1 MNTKSVSSS
10 RIGLAAFIAVAT
22 LLQVRVVTAG
32 LAEGYDAYVRGDY
45 EIAYTELLAAA
56 RAGDVNASYY
66 LGLLYW
72 DGNGV
77 ERDVG
82 MGVVWLSDAA
92 VHGHTGAQLV
102 VALAYDSGRE
112 LEQNFH
118 LGAGWMR
125 EAARGGNADAQYLL
139 GTYYRDGRGVV
150 QNYREAYA
158 WTERSVTG
166 DRSNA
171 YFLDALLSLGAACE
185 WGRGL
190 PQDLVEPYKWY
201 AAAAG
206 NSAGKVR
213 IFDAAGRAMDALS
226 TRMTGAQI
234 VEAQRRASH
243 L

>member
-1 MNTKSVSSS
+1 MDTKNLIRS
-10 RIGLAAFIAVAT
+10 RIGLATFVAIAT
-22 LLQVRVVTAG
+22 LLQVPVVTAG
-32 LAEGYDAYVRGDY
+32 LAEGYEAYLRGEY
-45 EIAYTELLAAA
+45 EIAHTELLAAA
-56 RAGDVNASYY
+56 QAGDYNASYY

-77 ERDVG
+77 ERDIDTAVI
-82 MGVVWLSDAA
+82 WLSDAA
-92 VHGHTGAQLV
+92 ARGHTDAQLTI
-102 VALAYDSGRE
+102 ALAYDSGRE
-112 LEQNFH
+112 LEQNYH
-118 LGAGWMR
+118 LGAGWMT

-150 QNYREAYA
+150 QSYREAYA
-158 WTERSVTG
+158 WIERSVMG

-171 YFLDALLSLGAACE
+171 FFLDALLSLGAARE

-190 PQDLVEPYKWY
+190 PQDLVESYKWY

-206 NSAGKVR
+206 YSAGKVR
-213 IFDAAGRAMDALS
+213 IFDRAGRAMDALS

-234 VEAQRRASH
+234 VEAQRRANS

>member
-1 MNTKSVSSS
+1 MDTKNVNSS

-22 LLQVRVVTAG
+22 LLQVPVATAG
-32 LAEGYDAYVRGDY
+32 LAEGYEAYLRGDY

-56 RAGDVNASYY
+56 QAGDYNASYY

-82 MGVVWLSDAA
+82 TAVVWLSDAA
-92 VHGHTGAQLV
+92 VRGHTSAQLTI
-102 VALAYDSGRE
+102 ALAYDSGRE

-118 LGAGWMR
+118 LGAGWML

-150 QNYREAYA
+150 QSYREAYA
-158 WTERSVTG
+158 WIERSVTG

-171 YFLDALLSLGAACE
+171 FFLDALLSLGVARE

-190 PQDLVEPYKWY
+190 PQDLIESYKWY

-206 NSAGKVR
+206 YSSGKVR
-213 IFDAAGRAMDALS
+213 IFDTAGRAMDALS

-234 VEAQRRASH
+234 VEAQRRANN